1 MICLATCR
9 SSFFNARRDV
19 SENSITQVK
28 DFLYL
33 GKGVGAF
40 PPSSDVLGG
49 LEDLVFLYQPVDVG
63 LYCLTKVVVAL
74 GAPGSAASRSSFA
87 AVSSDS
93 LTDVAVVMMV
103 FLSCWEQEDYL

>member
-19 SENSITQVK
+19 PENSIAQVK
-28 DFLYL
+28 DLLYL

-63 LYCLTKVVVAL
+63 PYCLTKVVGL

-103 FLSCWEQEDYL
+103 FLSCWEPEDYL